1 MRDDKGRSVMKKT
14 QLNYYIDE
22 EACINCGSCRRFCP
36 VDTIPYF
43 NLQHQVD
50 MEGCIGCTIC
60 YAVCPV
66 DAVLVTE
73 TNPPHA
79 KVILDPDDMER
90 VRKRNW
96 ARGPFFQMKKRQTI
110 V

>member
-14 QLNYYIDE
+14 QFSYYIDE

-66 DAVLVTE
+66 DAVMVTE

-79 KVILDPDDMER
+79 KVIFDPDDMER